1 MDKAVRSEY
10 SSKFFANPNAI
21 KSHDDFYPRDKQ
33 DTLNYEKIGQ
43 ISKSGISQDDTLASE
58 SVIFSH
64 QNLKV
69 LHAIGDCEEISSFSS
84 NNDNDEAQ
92 EEDLLS

>member
-10 SSKFFANPNAI
+10 SSKFFSNTNVI
-21 KSHDDFYPRDKQ
+21 KSHDDFCPKDKQ
-33 DTLNYEKIGQ
+33 NTLNYEKSGE
-43 ISKSGISQDDTLASE
+43 ISKTGISQDDTLASE

-84 NNDNDEAQ
+84 NNDDDDAQ
-92 EEDLLS
+92 EDLLS